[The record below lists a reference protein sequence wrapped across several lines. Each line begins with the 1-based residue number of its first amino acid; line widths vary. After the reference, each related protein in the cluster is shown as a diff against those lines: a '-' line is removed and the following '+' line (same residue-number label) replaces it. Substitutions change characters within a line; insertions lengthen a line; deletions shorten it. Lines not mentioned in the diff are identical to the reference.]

1 MFKLGSILT
10 LIMFLVLTPLW
21 AGAADLKIG
30 VVDSNDILAKSPEG
44 KRAQDNIKRRTE
56 ELGRPLGQKR
66 QEIGRQLEEF
76 QKQASVM
83 KEEARKRKAEELE
96 AKMKDFDRRTAAAEK
111 QLADLQNK
119 ELGPILK
126 KLEQAVEAVAQED
139 KLDLVLDKRVVL
151 MNNKNLDITEKVR
164 ARFSR

>member
-10 LIMFLVLTPLW
+10 LTMFLVLTPLW

-111 QLADLQNK
+111 QLSDLQNK

-139 KLDLVLDKRVVL
+139 KLDLVLDKRQVL
-151 MNNKNLDITEKVR
+151 MNNRNLDITEKVR